1 MNKYNE
7 LIGELVEFESWSF
20 GEIRMSQ
27 KSKDNKLKKN
37 PLSLGVV
44 AEIGEDGGFY
54 IRVEW
59 LVNPHIYTLFP
70 VKEIN
75 KFGLTLKDDPEW
87 RA

>member
-1 MNKYNE
+1 MSKYKE
-7 LIGELVEFESWSF
+7 LIGELVEFESWSY
-20 GEIRMSQ
+20 GEIRIGQ
-27 KSKDNKLKKN
+27 KPKDNKLKKN

-44 AEIGEDGGFY
+44 AEIGEDGDFY

-75 KFGLTLKDDPEW
+75 KFGLTLKESPEW
-87 RA
+87 RD